1 MTVLRR
7 YAPFLLLAVAQL
19 FLVIVVPSRAPKP
32 GTVAAFGAGGAG
44 GGGGAGNAAS
54 GGSIDSG
61 AAGATGATG
70 IGAAGP
76 GTGSGTGGAGGAGGA
91 NAAGPVPGGGVR
103 LPSGAVV
110 AAGDTS
116 HCKGGKQFD
125 DSMFPSGTASPPCTP
140 AFAGNNGGATY
151 AGVTASTVELVYYR
165 PQENQ
170 AVDAALQTQGLYA
183 SPADEK
189 AAVQKFVDW
198 ANGHFE
204 LFGRKIHLDYY
215 QGNCSYA
222 PVNANCLR
230 VEAGTVVSQF
240 HPFAIVW
247 ATQVAPEFFDEY
259 SRRGVV
265 NMGGWHFDDSFSTQ
279 RRPYHY
285 DVFMGGT
292 FQSSLTG
299 EFWCKGLA
307 GKPARFAGNAL
318 KAKTRKAAVLVPE
331 SPTFASTGQELANNI
346 KSCDHNGAEVVTYSQ
361 DTGTAAEQAT
371 TQVAKL
377 KGDGITSILCVCD
390 PIAPSYFTKAATS
403 QAFFP
408 EHVIVGSGLIDY
420 DPLGR
425 LYDPQQWAHAF
436 GLSDLT
442 NPVAFESS
450 DAAIAW
456 RQAGGAGS
464 PADRGANLPLA
475 YIAFFGY
482 SLNEVGPNL
491 TPASFESAVL
501 NAPAR
506 DVYSQSHD
514 PKKAELYAH
523 SGKYNL
529 IADARLVY
537 WDPNATSQIDGKQG
551 AYVPLNG
558 GARYTYGQMP
568 SGEPSGVPSRA

>member
-7 YAPFLLLAVAQL
+7 YAPFLLLAIAQL

-32 GTVAAFGAGGAG
+32 GTVAAFGGGGGSGVGPGGGATDAGGAAG
-44 GGGGAGNAAS
+44 SGPAGSAAPGSPGATAS
-54 GGSIDSG
+54 GGST
-61 AAGATGATG
+61 ATG
-70 IGAAGP
+70 
-76 GTGSGTGGAGGAGGA
+76 GTGGGAS
-91 NAAGPVPGGGVR
+91 AAGPVPGGGIR
-103 LPSGAVV
+103 LPSGQVV

-125 DSMFPSGTASPPCTP
+125 DSVFPSGTASPPCTP
-140 AFAGNNGGATY
+140 AFGGNNGGTTSP
-151 AGVTASTVELVYYR
+151 GVTSTAIELVYYR

-183 SPADEK
+183 APADEK
-189 AAVQKFVDW
+189 AAIQKFVDW
-198 ANGHFE
+198 ANSHFE

-215 QGNCSYA
+215 QGNCAYA
-222 PVNANCLR
+222 PVDAACLR
-230 VEAGTVVSQF
+230 NEAGTVVSQL

-265 NMGGWHFDDSFSTQ
+265 NMGGWHFDDSFANQ

-299 EFWCKGLA
+299 EFWCKALA
-307 GKPARFAGNAL
+307 GKPARFAGTTL
-318 KAKTRKAAVLVPE
+318 KTKTRKAAILVPD
-331 SPTFASTGQELANNI
+331 SPTFSSTGQELANNI
-346 KSCDHNGAEVVTYSQ
+346 KACDHNGAEVVTYSQ
-361 DTGTAAEQAT
+361 DTSTAAEQAT
-371 TQVAKL
+371 GQVAKL
-377 KGDGITSILCVCD
+377 KGDGVTSIMCVCD

-425 LYDPQQWAHAF
+425 LYDAQQWAHAF

-464 PADRGANLPLA
+464 PSDRGANLPFA
-475 YIAFFGY
+475 YIAFLGY
-482 SLNEVGPNL
+482 TLNTAGPNL
-491 TPASFESAVL
+491 TPGSFESAVL

-506 DVYSQSHD
+506 NVYSQSHD
-514 PKKAELYAH
+514 PKKSELYAH
-523 SGKYNL
+523 AGKYNL
-529 IADARLVY
+529 IADARMVY

-558 GARYTYGQMP
+558 GARYTYGQVP
-568 SGEPSGVPSRA
+568 NGEPGGIPSRA

>member
-19 FLVIVVPSRAPKP
+19 FLVIVVPSRAPRP
-32 GTVAAFGAGGAG
+32 GAVAAFGAGGVAAG
-44 GGGGAGNAAS
+44 GASTDTGAGTAGPGSAAPGA
-54 GGSIDSG
+54 GGVAG
-61 AAGATGATG
+61 QAGAGGTAGS
-70 IGAAGP
+70 AAGP
-76 GTGSGTGGAGGAGGA
+76 AGGAA
-91 NAAGPVPGGGVR
+91 VPAGGVR
-103 LPSGAVV
+103 LPSGEVV
-110 AAGDTS
+110 AAGDTT
-116 HCKGGKQFD
+116 HCRNGKQFD
-125 DSMFPSGTASPPCTP
+125 DSVFPSGTASPPCTP
-140 AFAGNNGGATY
+140 AFSGNNGGATSP
-151 AGVTASTVELVYYR
+151 GVTATSIELVYYR

-183 SPADEK
+183 SPTDEK
-189 AAVQKFVDW
+189 AAVSKFVDW
-198 ANGHFE
+198 ANKSFE
-204 LFGRKIHLDYY
+204 FFGRKIHLDYY
-215 QGNCSYA
+215 QGNCAYA
-222 PVNANCLR
+222 PVDAACLR
-230 VEAGTVVSQF
+230 NEAGTVVSQF

-299 EFWCKGLA
+299 EFWCKDLA
-307 GKPARFAGNAL
+307 GRPARFAGTTL
-318 KAKTRKAAVLVPE
+318 KTKTRKAAVLVPD

-346 KSCDHNGAEVVTYSQ
+346 KACDNNGAEVVTYSQ
-361 DTGTAAEQAT
+361 DTSTAAEQAT
-371 TQVAKL
+371 GQVAKL
-377 KGDGITSILCVCD
+377 KGDGVTSILCVCD

-425 LYDPQQWAHAF
+425 LYDSQQWAHAF

-450 DAAIAW
+450 DAAVAW
-456 RQAGGAGS
+456 RLAGGPGS
-464 PADRGANLPLA
+464 PADRGANLPFA
-475 YIAFFGY
+475 YVAWLGF
-482 SLNEVGPNL
+482 SLNEAGPNL
-491 TPASFESAVL
+491 TPATFESAVL

-506 DVYSQSHD
+506 NVYSQTHD

-523 SGKYNL
+523 AGKYNL
-529 IADARLVY
+529 IADARMVY

-558 GARYTYGQMP
+558 GARYTYGQIP
-568 SGEPSGVPSRA
+568 GGEPGGIPSRP